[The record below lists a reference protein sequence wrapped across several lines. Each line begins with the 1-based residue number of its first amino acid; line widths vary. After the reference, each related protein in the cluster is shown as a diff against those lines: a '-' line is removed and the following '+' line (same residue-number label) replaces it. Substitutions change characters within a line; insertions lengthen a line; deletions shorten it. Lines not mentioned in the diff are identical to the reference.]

1 MLAADNLEVLHASR
15 LFEATE
21 GIDIDPASAVAFA
34 TLLKAARYGP
44 ITREAI
50 VLLNITG
57 GGRYRQ
63 RLDRALV
70 PARSALELDEREI
83 LLDSTLDRVVSLFG

>member
-1 MLAADNLEVLHASR
+1 
-15 LFEATE
+15 
-21 GIDIDPASAVAFA
+21 
-34 TLLKAARYGP
+34 
-44 ITREAI
+44 

-70 PARSALELDEREI
+70 PARPALELDEREI
-83 LLDSTLDRVVSLFG
+83 LLDGTPDHVVSLFRSRTWAHARRYSREAVSWSTARCSPAESPATHSLVTRTTSA